1 MNAIVVTGA
10 GGFVGRKLVSLLCEK
25 GLTVIGIGRSAAPSD
40 WPSGARW
47 IQADLAE
54 PQRYEAALKG
64 AQCVAHL
71 AAITGKARRQ
81 AYVRGN
87 VEATRALIDA
97 TVRASVPRFVFVSSI
112 AAKFADRRHY
122 HYAESKRAAEALV
135 RQAPLASVL
144 VRPTMILGPGS
155 PIEASLAKLARM
167 PVSPI
172 FGDGRRLVQPVDV
185 DDVAEAVAAIVSG
198 SDFRSDLIELGGPE
212 RYDLCELYRRLR
224 TAHAGLGAPRFVSA
238 PLSLSR
244 MLLAA
249 LEGPLLPVLP
259 LTAGQLATFANDG
272 LADPHPEYARIL
284 PNPRPAPRTV
294 SATSPAGDGLD
305 AEFRRYANY
314 LAGLEPTAY
323 QLGKYR
329 DFHSRRTLA
338 PTTAFDAFLL
348 RISRSGRLG
357 LALSDSYSGLLAR
370 KSTLRAKLV
379 LAIAILESSSPSFET
394 LDAPE
399 PGGAAHAF
407 TRMALHGAA
416 AGLSFLVATLFFG
429 PAHAFLRTKPAR

>member
-10 GGFVGRKLVSLLCEK
+10 GGFVGRKLVRLLREK
-25 GLTVIGIGRSAAPSD
+25 GLAVIGIGRSPAASD

-54 PQRYEAALKG
+54 PHRYEAALEG

-71 AAITGKARRQ
+71 AAITGKASRQ

-97 TVRASVPRFVFVSSI
+97 SVRAGVPRFVFVSSI

-122 HYAESKRAAEALV
+122 HYADSKLAAEALV
-135 RQAPLASVL
+135 RDAPFASVI

-155 PIEASLAKLARM
+155 PIEMSLAKLARL

-172 FGDGRRLVQPVDV
+172 FGDGNRLVQPIDV
-185 DDVAEAVAAIVSG
+185 DDVAEAVAMLVS
-198 SDFRSDLIELGGPE
+198 SPDFRPGLIELGGPE
-212 RYDLCELYRRLR
+212 RYDLRELYRRLR
-224 TAHAGLGAPRFVSA
+224 TTHGGAGSPRFVSA
-238 PLSLSR
+238 PLGLAR
-244 MLLAA
+244 TMLAV
-249 LEGPLLPVLP
+249 LEAPLLPALP

-272 LADPHPEYARIL
+272 LADPHPEHARIL

-294 SATSPAGDGLD
+294 STTDPGDGSLD
-305 AEFRRYANY
+305 AEFTHYASY
-314 LAGLEPTAY
+314 LTGLEPTAY

-338 PTTAFDAFLL
+338 PATAFDALLL
-348 RISRSGRLG
+348 RVSRGGRLG
-357 LALSDSYSGLLAR
+357 LALADSYSGLLAR

-379 LAIAILESSSPSFET
+379 LAIAILESSSPSFEA
-394 LDAPE
+394 LDAPG
-399 PGGAAHAF
+399 PGGAARALA
-407 TRMALHGAA
+407 RMTLRGAA
-416 AGLSFLVATLFFG
+416 AGLSFLVATLFFA
-429 PAHAFLRTKPAR
+429 PAHAFLRAKPAQ